1 MLSGHYEKKSN
12 FVKHHPMTIHE
23 HWGSIM
29 FVHVVLTENP
39 FLITFRYRHRYFLFI
54 IVCERERERE
64 REGERKVLRWLSFWI
79 SDQCKN

>member
-1 MLSGHYEKKSN
+1 
-12 FVKHHPMTIHE
+12 MTIHE